1 MNNSKFDFLSF
12 KRACK
17 PDKTLDIA
25 KEPDQQYYIDFS
37 SVRGGEIIEEVKQ
50 IITLYAD
57 ESERTCQLF
66 TGHIG
71 CGKSTELLRLKA
83 ELEEE
88 DFHVVYFE
96 SSQDLDLVDVRISDI
111 LLAIAGRISES
122 LEEIGIQ
129 LKPGFFEK
137 LFTDTVNLLNTPIE
151 LSGELSVKIVKIS
164 AKTKEN
170 PQERNQLREYL
181 ETRTSPLLDSINEEI
196 LAKAAKE
203 LKRKYNK
210 QGLVIIIDNLDRV
223 GNKSLSGGR
232 TQPEYLFIDQGTQL
246 GGLNCHVVYTIPLPL
261 IFSSEIDAL
270 KQRLGGGVAPKV
282 LPMVPAQLKDG
293 SECAE
298 GMKLL
303 RQMVMARAFPTLN
316 EQERINRI
324 SEVFDSPDTLDRLCR
339 VSGGHVR
346 NLMGL
351 LFSCCLRT
359 KNPPISRDCLE
370 KVIREERNTRMAT
383 ILEPQWDLLREVK
396 QSKKIV
402 GGDPEY
408 QNLLRSLLVYEYRND
423 DAGHWFDINPVL
435 AEADELQP

>member
-1 MNNSKFDFLSF
+1 MSNIQLDFLNF

-17 PDKTLDIA
+17 PDKTLDIGKDA
-25 KEPDQQYYIDFS
+25 DKQYYIDFS

-50 IITLYAD
+50 IITLSAD
-57 ESERTCQLF
+57 DDDRTCQLF

-111 LLAIAGRISES
+111 LMAIAGRISES
-122 LEEIGIQ
+122 LEDIEIK

-137 LFTDTVNLLNTPIE
+137 LFTDTVNLLNTPLE
-151 LSGELSVKIVKIS
+151 LSGELSLKIVKLA

-181 ETRTSPLLDSINEEI
+181 ETRTSPLLESINEEI

-210 QGLVIIIDNLDRV
+210 QGLVVIVDNLDRV
-223 GNKSLSGGR
+223 GNKSLPGGR
-232 TQPEYLFIDQGTQL
+232 TQPEYLFIDQGSQL

-303 RQMVMARAFPTLN
+303 RQMVMARAFPTLS

-324 SEVFDSPDTLDRLCR
+324 SEVFDSPHTLDRLCR

-346 NLMGL
+346 NLMAL
-351 LFSCCLRT
+351 LFSCCLKT
-359 KNPPISRDCLE
+359 KNPPITGDCLE

-383 ILEPQWDLLREVK
+383 IIEPQWELLRQVK

-402 GGDPEY
+402 GSNPEY